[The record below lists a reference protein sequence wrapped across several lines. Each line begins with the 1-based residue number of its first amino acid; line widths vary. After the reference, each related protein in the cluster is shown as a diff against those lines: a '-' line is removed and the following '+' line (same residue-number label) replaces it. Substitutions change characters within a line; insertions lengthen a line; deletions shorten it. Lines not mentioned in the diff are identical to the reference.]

1 MNTLVGYL
9 RQLPVLVLTAFW
21 CLSGCAVQSTRD
33 RVSEIVQELLLQL
46 PYIYSLILV
55 DMEPERDIELQAQES
70 RAPESRAPES
80 SAPWT
85 NSKVLKGFP
94 QTAHFLA
101 ADPDKS
107 TIILKRFDKASI
119 RNLLYLEGRVAALE
133 AVQEK
138 LDREDKTKYKEY
150 LDIAE
155 AAKSWEEFA
164 LLGTGFG
171 NGNGNGNGKAKNT
184 VGIPEGVYQIWM
196 QRRQSRH
203 DKLREKR
210 GELRERLVGRFLLP
224 A

>member
-9 RQLPVLVLTAFW
+9 RQLPVLVLTASW

-33 RVSEIVQELLLQL
+33 RVSEIVQEPLLQL

-70 RAPESRAPES
+70 PAPESPALES

-94 QTAHFLA
+94 QTAHLLA

-119 RNLLYLEGRVAALE
+119 RNLLYVEGRVAAME
-133 AVQEK
+133 ADQEQ

-171 NGNGNGNGKAKNT
+171 NGNGKGKAKNT
-184 VGIPEGVYQIWM
+184 VGIPKEVYQIWM
-196 QRRQSRH
+196 QRILSRH

-210 GELRERLVGRFLLP
+210 GELHERLIGRFLLP